1 MRRMES
7 LQRLLLWSWC
17 GQSLFRCVHPKV
29 PWSLGRGC
37 TDSDHGCWVESFALS
52 IASPTFRLEPSAYHE
67 WVFKA
72 SFSCL
77 SLSCCVHLC
86 ERAKSSLK
94 FSLVLKKSIFK
105 GTYGIKWGSWR
116 RKNIYFEQFF
126 PDCGGAVGYFF
137 RFPWS
142 GDRQLGF
149 CPHERQLWRGLG
161 VTCLLS
167 QV

>member
-1 MRRMES
+1 MRKMES
-7 LQRLLLWSWC
+7 LRRLLLWSWC

-52 IASPTFRLEPSAYHE
+52 IASPTFRLEPLACHE

-94 FSLVLKKSIFK
+94 FSLVLKNQFLKALTGLNEGLDVGRIFILSNFSQIVEEQSVIFFDFHEAAI
-105 GTYGIKWGSWR
+105 GNLVFALMRGS
-116 RKNIYFEQFF
+116 
-126 PDCGGAVGYFF
+126 CGAG
-137 RFPWS
+137 S
-142 GDRQLGF
+142 
-149 CPHERQLWRGLG
+149 E
-161 VTCLLS
+161 
-167 QV
+167 